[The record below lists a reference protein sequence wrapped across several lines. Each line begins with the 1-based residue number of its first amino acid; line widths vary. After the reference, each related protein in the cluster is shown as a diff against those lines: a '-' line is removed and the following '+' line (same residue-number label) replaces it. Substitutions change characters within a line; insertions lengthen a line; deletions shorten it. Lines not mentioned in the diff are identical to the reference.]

1 MKFKLGKLT
10 WTKTVSEK
18 VEESALFAEFVKTSI
33 RRHAT
38 GDWGELSKRDK
49 QVNDVSVKMG
59 LSIESNYLL
68 PIKLKNIHEDER
80 IWILTEADRSETIIF
95 FPSELLTPKE
105 GANLFTTYPV
115 KWSWSLKKKWN
126 QSSKSSAT
134 RKEGNGSKARAAIA
148 HSANCQPSC
157 LSKPSHTA
165 GDAHQSRPNRKAT
178 SIVTDFRKRK
188 PTHRSPLGSK

>member
-1 MKFKLGKLT
+1 LVG
-10 WTKTVSEK
+10 EK
-18 VEESALFAEFVKTSI
+18 VEESSLFAEFVKTSI
-33 RRHAT
+33 QRHAT
-38 GDWGELSKRDK
+38 GDWGDLSKKDK
-49 QVNDVSVKMG
+49 LANEVSVEKG
-59 LSIESNYLL
+59 LSTQSNYLL
-68 PIKLKNIHEDER
+68 PLKLKNIHEDER
-80 IWILTEADRSETIIF
+80 IWIMTEDDRSETIIF

-148 HSANCQPSC
+148 LSANCQPSC
-157 LSKPSHTA
+157 LSEPTHTA

-178 SIVTDFRKRK
+178 AIVTDFRHRK
-188 PTHRSPLGSK
+188 PTPRSPLVLKED